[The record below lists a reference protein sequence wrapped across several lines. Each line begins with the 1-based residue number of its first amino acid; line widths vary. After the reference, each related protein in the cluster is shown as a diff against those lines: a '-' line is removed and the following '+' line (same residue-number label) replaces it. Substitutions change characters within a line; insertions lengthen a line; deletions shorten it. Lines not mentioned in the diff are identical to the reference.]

1 MKPWFH
7 LFEAFVYLALLAC
20 LWHARRTRSG
30 GLSTLFWGSVYG
42 LCLEIATI
50 YQLSAYQYGQF
61 AVMVFKVPLCI
72 GIAWG
77 CIIYS
82 AQQVSGRLRLG
93 LLSACAFDGLF
104 GLGIDLG
111 LDVVAVRVGFWDW
124 GRGLEHQYF
133 GVPYGNFW
141 AWFWVIFF
149 FSLVQRATGR
159 AWLAV
164 VGGLVGVLCTN
175 ALIKFGVAEPWRGA
189 VVLAT
194 LSCAVALLAA
204 QRSKVFAQPFDG
216 FGVRV
221 SVAFQAVSLAIGLVS
236 GVLFQNMWMLLL
248 SLAIHAATMLLLHHE
263 RLPTRGG
270 HARTAPAVADLD

>member
-1 MKPWFH
+1 MKTWFH
-7 LFEAFVYLALLAC
+7 LFEVFVFLVLLAC
-20 LWHARRTRSG
+20 LWHARKARCG
-30 GLSTLFWGSVYG
+30 GLATLFWGSVYG
-42 LCLEIATI
+42 ICLEIATI

-61 AVMVFKVPLCI
+61 VLMVFEVPLCI

-82 AQQVSGRLRLG
+82 AQQVSGKLRLG
-93 LLSACAFDGLF
+93 LLSKCAFDGLF

-149 FSLVQRATGR
+149 FSLVQRTTGR
-159 AWLAV
+159 AWLAIF
-164 VGGLVGVLCTN
+164 GGLVGVLCTN
-175 ALIKFGVAEPWRGA
+175 ALIKFGVPEPWRGA

-194 LSCAVALLAA
+194 LSCAVVLLARQRA
-204 QRSKVFAQPFDG
+204 QVFAQPFDR
-216 FGVRV
+216 FGVSI
-221 SVAFQAVSLAIGLVS
+221 SVAFQAVSLTIGLVS

-248 SLAIHAATMLLLHHE
+248 SLAIHAVLMLLLHHD
-263 RLPTRGG
+263 RLSTRGR
-270 HARTAPAVADLD
+270 HARTAAAGVEAD

>member
-1 MKPWFH
+1 MKPWFL
-7 LFEAFVYLALLAC
+7 LFEIFVFLVLLAC
-20 LWHARRTRSG
+20 LWHAWKKRSG
-30 GLSTLFWGSVYG
+30 GFATLFWGSVYG

-61 AVMVFKVPLCI
+61 LLMVFNVPLCI

-77 CIIYS
+77 CIIYA
-82 AQQVSGRLRLG
+82 AQQVSAKLRLG
-93 LLSACAFDGLF
+93 LLGMCAFDGLF

-149 FSLVQRATGR
+149 FSLVQRMTGR

-164 VGGLVGVLCTN
+164 IGGLLGVLCTN
-175 ALIKFGVAEPWRGA
+175 ALIKFGVSEAWRGP

-194 LSCAVALLAA
+194 LSCAVALLARKRA
-204 QRSKVFAQPFDG
+204 QVFAQPFDR
-216 FGVRV
+216 FGVGV
-221 SVAFQAVSLAIGLVS
+221 SVVFQVVSLAIGFLS
-236 GVLFQNMWMLLL
+236 GVLFQDWRMLLL
-248 SLAIHAATMLLLHHE
+248 TVAIHVGVMAVLHHE
-263 RLPTRGG
+263 WLAIGG
-270 HARTAPAVADLD
+270 RQARTTPAGVEGD